1 LLLSEPSD
9 FALYR
14 DLLAERLKLH
24 GVVGSAYCLMPNH
37 VHLLLTPTRPDVAGA
52 AASLSR
58 SVGEAH
64 RRYTAIVNARAHHG
78 PLVSGKVRLRLDGRG
93 AWVGGCPL
101 SRVQAGAGGACE
113 RPEDWP
119 WSSVAAHLRGR
130 DDGCVD
136 VSKVLE
142 VAPHFADL
150 LEPSSGDDA
159 PAASFESLG
168 GAARPLGDGAF
179 LARAETLLGR
189 SLAPRRP
196 GRKPRAARK
205 RKQGA
210 V

>member
-1 LLLSEPSD
+1 
-9 FALYR
+9 
-14 DLLAERLKLH
+14 
-24 GVVGSAYCLMPNH
+24 
-37 VHLLLTPTRPDVAGA
+37 
-52 AASLSR
+52 
-58 SVGEAH
+58 
-64 RRYTAIVNARAHHG
+64 
-78 PLVSGKVRLRLDGRG
+78 
-93 AWVGGCPL
+93 
-101 SRVQAGAGGACE
+101 
-113 RPEDWP
+113 
-119 WSSVAAHLRGR
+119 
-130 DDGCVD
+130 
-136 VSKVLE
+136 
-142 VAPHFADL
+142 